1 MNSNVTN
8 KRKIINDPVF
18 GFITFQSE
26 LVFDLIEHPFFQ
38 RLRRIRQLGLSNL
51 VFPGTNHTRFEH
63 AIGALHLMG
72 SAIDV
77 LRQKEVEISPEEA
90 EAVAIAILLHDIGH
104 GPFSHALEFTLV
116 SGITHESLSLILM
129 EELNLQF
136 SGKLN
141 MAIAIFK
148 NEYHKHFL
156 HQLVSGQL
164 DMDRLD
170 YLRRDSFYSGVVE
183 GVIGS
188 DRIIKMLN
196 VIDDQLVVD
205 KKAIYSIEQFL
216 IARRLMYWQVY
227 LHKTVLAAE
236 YMLINILKRAKEIVS
251 HDINIYGP
259 PQLQWLLKQ
268 NFSEENLKMDENK
281 SSLIQ
286 NFVALDD
293 SDIISSIKVWS
304 NHSDIVLSTL
314 SSSIINRK
322 LFKIKISDHPFP
334 CEKVNSLK
342 KLAEVNYKIS
352 NGDLDYFVFQ
362 GDITNSAYESE
373 SENIFIL
380 NNNKEK
386 TDLSMASDIDLPVLS
401 KTIKKHFLC
410 YPKELVV
417 K

>member
-1 MNSNVTN
+1 MNSNSTN

-18 GFITFQSE
+18 GFINFQSE
-26 LVFDLIEHPFFQ
+26 IVFDLIEHPYFQ

-63 AIGALHLMG
+63 AIGALHLMW
-72 SAIDV
+72 SAIDI
-77 LRQKEVEISPEEA
+77 LRQKDVEITSQEA
-90 EAVAIAILLHDIGH
+90 DSVAIAILLHDIGH
-104 GPFSHALEFTLV
+104 GPFSHALESTLV
-116 SGITHESLSLILM
+116 SGITHETLSLLLM
-129 EELNLQF
+129 EELNREF
-136 SGKLN
+136 SGKLD

-148 NEYHKHFL
+148 NDYPKHFL

-251 HDINIYGP
+251 QNSELFGP

-268 NFSEENLKMDENK
+268 NFSIENLKINENK
-281 SSLIQ
+281 SSLIN

-293 SDIISSIKVWS
+293 SDIISSMKVWCK
-304 NHSDIVLSTL
+304 HKDIVLSTL
-314 SSSIINRK
+314 STSVINRK

-334 CEKVNSLK
+334 PEKINDIK
-342 KLAEVNYKIS
+342 KLAESNYQIS
-352 NGDLDYFVFQ
+352 GNDLDYFVFQ

-386 TDLSMASDIDLPVLS
+386 TDLSKASDIDLAALS
-401 KTIKKHFLC
+401 KTVKKHFLC